1 MANTRAQFPDG
12 AADVARRFGVTI
24 KTLRLYEE
32 MGLLT
37 PHRTATGWRHYRQ
50 QDAERLHVVL
60 ALRQLGLP
68 LARIAALAKGRAPD
82 LAATLDMQEQALKA
96 QAGEIE
102 AALSLIRRAR
112 ARVGAGQAL
121 TVEDLADLVTR
132 PRAGRLVWTPELF
145 ALATRVF
152 TDAQRQRLSAHGRT
166 AATAPKFDADWAQI
180 YAELGQMAGHADPAS
195 PAALA
200 LARRAARLIS
210 EMTGGDP
217 QLWEATRQFWIEG
230 FADPAVSGQLPINR
244 AEWDFLGASMAVLRD
259 GPDSPIPSSNEETS

>member
-1 MANTRAQFPDG
+1 MANTRAQVPDG

-24 KTLRLYEE
+24 KTLRLYED

-37 PHRTATGWRHYRQ
+37 PHRTTTGWRHYRQ
-50 QDAERLHVVL
+50 QDVERLHVVL

-96 QAGEIE
+96 QALEVE
-102 AALSLIRRAR
+102 AALSVIRRAR
-112 ARVGAGQAL
+112 ARVGAGHAL

-132 PRAGRLVWTPELF
+132 PRAGRLVWTPELS
-145 ALATRVF
+145 ALADRVF
-152 TDAQRQRLSAHGRT
+152 TGAQRERLNAHGRT
-166 AATAPKFDADWAQI
+166 AATARRFDADWAEI

-200 LARRAARLIS
+200 LARRAIALINQ
-210 EMTGGDP
+210 MTGGDP
-217 QLWEATRQFWIEG
+217 KLWEATRQFWLEG
-230 FADPAVSGQLPINR
+230 LSDPALSGQLPIGR
-244 AEWDFLGASMAVLRD
+244 AEWDFLGAAMAVLRD
-259 GPDSPIPSSNEETS
+259 APDSPIPPNLEEPS